1 MASVGTEGGDDI
13 FSKLRNADPQ
23 ELERRQQAIN
33 ERLNAT
39 FRKSQERLAE
49 LIDQNST
56 LPTTVSSV
64 TVLGAPNTRH
74 GFLKGIVNPLLS
86 ANRDRPYDQAEVVRE
101 AANVAEKLRAFGELH
116 VRNTG
121 AHRVANRSR
130 NIPRPHINLPR
141 QAIEDRPQHHS
152 HGS

>member
-1 MASVGTEGGDDI
+1 MASVRNEESNDI

-23 ELERRQQAIN
+23 ELERRQQTIN

-49 LIDQNST
+49 LIDHNST

-74 GFLKGIVNPLLS
+74 SFLKRIVNPLLS
-86 ANRDRPYDQAEVVRE
+86 ANRDQPYEQAEVIGEVSKT
-101 AANVAEKLRAFGELH
+101 AEQLRALGKHTSCDLEAT
-116 VRNTG
+116 R
-121 AHRVANRSR
+121 RS
-130 NIPRPHINLPR
+130 
-141 QAIEDRPQHHS
+141 
-152 HGS
+152 

>member
-1 MASVGTEGGDDI
+1 MASVGTEGSNDI

-23 ELERRQQAIN
+23 ELERRQQTIN

-74 GFLKGIVNPLLS
+74 SFLKRIVNPLLS
-86 ANRDRPYDQAEVVRE
+86 ANRDRPYEQAEVIREVSKTAAQLRALGRHSSYDFE
-101 AANVAEKLRAFGELH
+101 AA
-116 VRNTG
+116 RN
-121 AHRVANRSR
+121 S
-130 NIPRPHINLPR
+130 
-141 QAIEDRPQHHS
+141 
-152 HGS
+152 